1 VANESKLH
9 KKIALVYNPCFIQ
22 VIIHIGIKFYLI
34 TIKFILSMNTH
45 KCLLKSAHYNPFHC
59 RSLVFSDIFTRPKR
73 GAIFAPPLRHI
84 IKKLTA
90 VGSHID
96 GSDHPQILF
105 MRDPVCLGGT
115 HVRDPR
121 GFK

>member
-73 GAIFAPPLRHI
+73 GQFLPHHCATSSRNSRP
-84 IKKLTA
+84 
-90 VGSHID
+90 
-96 GSDHPQILF
+96 SDHTLMARIIH
-105 MRDPVCLGGT
+105 RYSSCGT
-115 HVRDPR
+115 QFV
-121 GFK
+121 